1 MHKHHNIK
9 KGTRWVPFDK
19 ATTQKLEDAFS
30 KHGPESGLHHVYV
43 SATHVVD
50 LKEMTQKNVQTGVS

>member
-19 ATTQKLEDAFS
+19 ATTQKLEDAGS
-30 KHGPESGLHHVYV
+30 
-43 SATHVVD
+43 SAKIEFRGAPLD
-50 LKEMTQKNVQTGVS
+50 GVAVRSYSLVINA

>member
-19 ATTQKLEDAFS
+19 TTTKKLEDAFS
-30 KHGPESGLHHVYV
+30 KYGPESGLHHVYV
-43 SATHVVD
+43 SSTHVVD

>member
-1 MHKHHNIK
+1 MAVRSYSLVIN
-9 KGTRWVPFDK
+9 
-19 ATTQKLEDAFS
+19 AQAFS